1 MDLRMKTLA
10 FSPMIMLAALL
21 AAGCASTDPT
31 RVEEDFGKSV
41 RHMVKAQ
48 TLNPQAA
55 ENPAT
60 DLPSGIDGQKGDAIL
75 EAFRADVAKPGEV
88 AKPIKVNAGN

>member
-1 MDLRMKTLA
+1 MSFRVKTFAL
-10 FSPMIMLAALL
+10 SSMITLTMLL
-21 AAGCASTDPT
+21 ATGCASTDPT
-31 RVEEDFGKSV
+31 TVEEDFGKSV
-41 RHMVKAQ
+41 RHMVKTQ

-75 EAFRADVAKPGEV
+75 EAFRADVAKPGAV